1 MIRFASLQGLGQQD
15 VFCAKAKRQRTDV
28 GHEGVAQLERKST
41 DSHDFRN
48 VIQLFSFIG
57 TLLRFIDQLL
67 NFIV

>member
-1 MIRFASLQGLGQQD
+1 MRESEAAAAQMFFAR
-15 VFCAKAKRQRTDV
+15 KRSGSSTDV

-67 NFIV
+67 NFID